1 MSTRC
6 VICLV
11 TLLISSACDEGPLF
25 PDRVAGVY
33 HLASVNGQGLPFA
46 YYTPAHLGYYGGFII
61 DQGALHLREDRTWGW
76 GVGGVG
82 HGFLAGPVA
91 SFESGTYVGS
101 DNRFSLIPEPGPLS
115 RSDTLEL
122 TVAEDSA
129 VLDATTALGRF
140 RYAFQRGAVNIAAM
154 TRHKYVLT
162 SIDGRGPPF
171 LVFDTVYEF
180 DRYVEE
186 VLFDTIA
193 FVDEVFYRQHR
204 HERKVLYPTDGDSSW
219 SSLEWNGYGSY
230 AANVGL
236 AVLRPYGRVGNMPS
250 HDTLRALGAELL
262 RETPSGNR
270 MRQDRYTRR

>member
-1 MSTRC
+1 MT
-6 VICLV
+6 CLAM
-11 TLLISSACDEGPLF
+11 LLTSSACDEGPLF
-25 PDRVAGVY
+25 PDGVAGVY
-33 HLASVNGQGLPFA
+33 HLASINGQGLPFTYVA
-46 YYTPAHLGYYGGFII
+46 SPLGGYAGVTI

-82 HGFLAGPVA
+82 YGLLAGRVA

-101 DNRFSLIPEPGPLS
+101 DNRFRLIPEPGPLS

-122 TVAEDSA
+122 KVAGDSA
-129 VLDATTALGRF
+129 VLDAMTTLGQF

-154 TRHKYVLT
+154 TRHTYLLT

-219 SSLEWNGYGSY
+219 SSLEWTGYGSY
-230 AANVGL
+230 AANTGL

-250 HDTLRALGAELL
+250 HDTLQALGAELL
-262 RETPSGNR
+262 RETWSGSR
-270 MRQDRYTRR
+270 MRQDRYTCR